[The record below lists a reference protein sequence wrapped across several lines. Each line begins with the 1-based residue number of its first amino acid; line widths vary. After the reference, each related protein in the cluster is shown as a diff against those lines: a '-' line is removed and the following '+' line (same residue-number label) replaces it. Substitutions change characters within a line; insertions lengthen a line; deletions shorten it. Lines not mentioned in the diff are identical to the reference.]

1 LGRGY
6 AWLDTGT
13 HESLHQAAS
22 FIQTLEQRQ
31 GFKIACVEEIA
42 FRQGYIDADQLYQL
56 AKPLAKSGY
65 GRYLMDIIN
74 SEADSDQIQNHYQV
88 VLPIN

>member
-1 LGRGY
+1 
-6 AWLDTGT
+6 LDTGT

-42 FRQGYIDADQLYQL
+42 YSQGYIDQEQLYQL
-56 AKPLAKSGY
+56 AKPLAKSSY
-65 GRYLMDIIN
+65 GHYLLNIIRDR
-74 SEADSDQIQNHYQV
+74 SYSDSKLLSQ
-88 VLPIN
+88 